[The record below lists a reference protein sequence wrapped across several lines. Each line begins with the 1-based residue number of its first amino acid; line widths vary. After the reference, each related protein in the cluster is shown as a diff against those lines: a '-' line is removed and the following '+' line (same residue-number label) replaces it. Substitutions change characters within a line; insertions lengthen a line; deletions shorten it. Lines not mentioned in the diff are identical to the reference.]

1 MTAESMDV
9 RELKKRLRQVTVG
22 ARKYWLAEGDLLL
35 DEGQLA
41 SYARGGQAN
50 APPAPRTSPYEL
62 IGITDAGKIV
72 RWKLG
77 LELTYSIIQTTFGQT
92 EYATVRTNMKQA
104 TADWEQTCGVKFRD
118 RSDEE
123 ETGANALFTVEPVD
137 TGGKFIA
144 AAFFP
149 NEPAERRHLV
159 IDPSYFTTSF
169 NKVGVLRHEL
179 GHVLGFRHE
188 HISPDAPAICPK
200 EDLENTIDLSKY
212 DPKSVMHYFCGG
224 VGSPDLA
231 ITEKDLEASQRLY
244 GPPLDRVKYVE

>member
-1 MTAESMDV
+1 MAVESKDV
-9 RELKKRLRQVTVG
+9 SQLKKRLRQVKVG
-22 ARKYWLAEGDLLL
+22 GRDYWLAEGDLLL

-50 APPAPRTSPYEL
+50 APVAPRTSHYEL

-77 LELTYSIIQTTFGQT
+77 LELTYSVAKSSFGDQ
-92 EYATVRTNMKQA
+92 EYATVRKNMKQA

-118 RSDEE
+118 RSEE
-123 ETGANALFTVEPVD
+123 DVGGANTLFTVEGID
-137 TGGKFIA
+137 ANGEFIA

-159 IDPSYFTTSF
+159 IDPSYFSTSF
-169 NKVGVLRHEL
+169 DKVGVLRHEL

-188 HISPDAPAICPK
+188 HISADAPAICPK
-200 EDLENTIDLSKY
+200 EDLDNTIVLSKY

-224 VGSPDLA
+224 VGNPKLTISD
-231 ITEKDLEASQRLY
+231 KDLEASQRLY
-244 GPPLDRVKYVE
+244 GPPLDSVKYVE